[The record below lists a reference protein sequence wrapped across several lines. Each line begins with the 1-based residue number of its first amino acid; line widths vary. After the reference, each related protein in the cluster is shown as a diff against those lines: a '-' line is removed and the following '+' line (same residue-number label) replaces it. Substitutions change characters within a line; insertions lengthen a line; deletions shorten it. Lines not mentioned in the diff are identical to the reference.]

1 MPWSR
6 TKRFHNLDEMA
17 NCCRQNDEIDFNYCN
32 ETSDMSQQV
41 CKQNIGAVYTREYQ
55 PRLTLAAVYIRRE
68 RNHFYEYGVY

>member
-17 NCCRQNDEIDFNYCN
+17 KCCRQNNKIDFNACN

-41 CKQNIGAVYTREYQ
+41 CKQNIVFH
-55 PRLTLAAVYIRRE
+55 
-68 RNHFYEYGVY
+68 HFELESFHF

>member
-17 NCCRQNDEIDFNYCN
+17 NGCRQNFNVCN

-41 CKQNIGAVYTREYQ
+41 CKQNIVFH
-55 PRLTLAAVYIRRE
+55 
-68 RNHFYEYGVY
+68 HFESGFKTKRFW